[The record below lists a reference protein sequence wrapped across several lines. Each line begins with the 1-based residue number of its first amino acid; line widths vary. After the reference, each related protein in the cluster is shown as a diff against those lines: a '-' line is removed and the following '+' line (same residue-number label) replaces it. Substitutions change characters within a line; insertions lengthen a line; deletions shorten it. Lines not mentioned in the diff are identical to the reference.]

1 MPPCRM
7 DDYEQAVAGHRL
19 DTPATFNFGA
29 DVVDA
34 WARDP
39 SKPALIWC
47 DARGNERRLTFD
59 DVARASNRLANR
71 LAARGVVKGD
81 RVIVMLPRV
90 PEWQIALTACL
101 KLGAVPI
108 PCITMLTGR
117 DVAWRVRHSGA
128 SAAITLSA
136 ETPKFAAAGTPTG
149 AGGSAATGTLGST
162 GGSAAIE
169 TPGPTGGSIAI
180 ETPGPTGGSIA
191 IETPG
196 ATGGSIAIK
205 TPGATG
211 TSGVPGTFKARIALG
226 PSCPG
231 WEPWEGIDAESD
243 TFTAATVA
251 AEDPAIMYYTSGSTG
266 APKGVVHAARG
277 LHAWRVSAW
286 YWLTL
291 TGDDVMW
298 CTADTGWSKAGTSI
312 YFGPWSQ
319 GSAVLFHDGPFDAR
333 RRFELMERYR
343 VTVFCA
349 AATELRR
356 LVLEDVSG
364 LDLSSLRLAVSAGES
379 VNPEI
384 IDAWKRL
391 AGVDLLDGY
400 GQTETLM
407 TVLNYPGMSVKP
419 GSMGRPLPGVEAAV
433 IDGHGR
439 LHTRDARGRLAI
451 RAPNPQLMLGYWNEP
466 ERTEAQY
473 VEIEGGRWFVTGDTV
488 DADADGYLFYFGR
501 DDDVIGS
508 SGYRIG
514 PQEVENALIEH
525 PAVQESAVVGLPDPD
540 RGQVVAAFVI
550 LAPGFEPGGALAAEL
565 QEHVKRITAPYKY
578 PRRIEF
584 VASLPKTVSGKIR
597 RGVLREAYS

>member
-7 DDYEQAVAGHRL
+7 HDYERTVAGHVL
-19 DTPATFNFGA
+19 ETPATFNFGA

-39 SKPALIWC
+39 SKLALIWC
-47 DARGNERRLTFD
+47 DAEGNERRLTFA

-108 PCITMLTGR
+108 PCITMLTER
-117 DVAWRVRHSGA
+117 DVAWRVGHSGA
-128 SAAITLSA
+128 SAAITSSA
-136 ETPKFAAAGTPTG
+136 ETPKFAAAGTLTA
-149 AGGSAATGTLGST
+149 AGIPGGTATL
-162 GGSAAIE
+162 
-169 TPGPTGGSIAI
+169 
-180 ETPGPTGGSIA
+180 
-191 IETPG
+191 
-196 ATGGSIAIK
+196 
-205 TPGATG
+205 
-211 TSGVPGTFKARIALG
+211 KARIALG
-226 PSCPG
+226 PPCPG
-231 WEPWEGIDAESD
+231 WEPWEGIAAESD
-243 TFTAATVA
+243 TFTAAEVA
-251 AEDPAIMYYTSGSTG
+251 SGDPAIMYYTSGSTG
-266 APKGVVHAARG
+266 APKGVLHAARG
-277 LHAWRVSAW
+277 LHAWRVSAR

-291 TGDDVMW
+291 TGGDVMW

-312 YFGPWSQ
+312 YFGPWSR

-333 RRFELMERYR
+333 RRFELIERYG

-356 LVLEDVSG
+356 LVLQDVSA
-364 LDLSSLRLAVSAGES
+364 LDLSTLRLAVSAGES

-384 IDAWKRL
+384 INAWKRL
-391 AGVDLLDGY
+391 TGVDLLDGY

-407 TVLNYPGMSVKP
+407 TVLNYPGMPVKP

-433 IDGHGR
+433 IDGRGR
-439 LHTRDARGRLAI
+439 LRTRNARGRLVI
-451 RAPNPQLMLGYWNEP
+451 RAPNPQLMLGYWNDP

-540 RGQVVAAFVI
+540 RGQVVSAFVV
-550 LAPGFEPGGALAAEL
+550 LAPGFEPDDALVLEL

-584 VASLPKTVSGKIR
+584 VGSLPKTVSGKIR
-597 RGVLREAYS
+597 RDVLREAHSQARIPGSVSR

>member
-1 MPPCRM
+1 MGRTSMQTPYRM
-7 DDYEQAVAGHRL
+7 DDYEHAVAEHRPE
-19 DTPATFNFGA
+19 TPAAFNFGA

-34 WARDP
+34 WARDA
-39 SKPALIWC
+39 SKLALVWC
-47 DARGNERRLTFD
+47 DAGGGERRLTFD
-59 DVARASNRLANR
+59 DVARASNRVANR
-71 LAARGVVKGD
+71 LAARGVAKGD
-81 RVIVMLPRV
+81 RVVVMLPRI

-101 KLGAVPI
+101 KLGAIPI
-108 PCITMLTGR
+108 PCITMLTER
-117 DVAWRVRHSGA
+117 DVAYRVRHSGA
-128 SAAITLSA
+128 VAAITPSG
-136 ETPKFAAAGTPTG
+136 ETGKFADA
-149 AGGSAATGTLGST
+149 SA
-162 GGSAAIE
+162 
-169 TPGPTGGSIAI
+169 
-180 ETPGPTGGSIA
+180 
-191 IETPG
+191 
-196 ATGGSIAIK
+196 
-205 TPGATG
+205 
-211 TSGVPGTFKARIALG
+211 FKARIAVG
-226 PSCPG
+226 PPCAG
-231 WEPWEGIDAESD
+231 WETWADTEAESD
-243 TFTAATVA
+243 VFTPATVA

-266 APKGVVHAARG
+266 APKGVLHAARG
-277 LHAWRVSAW
+277 LHAWRMSAR
-286 YWLTL
+286 YWLSLAGSDT
-291 TGDDVMW
+291 MW

-356 LVLEDVSG
+356 LVREDVSG
-364 LDLSSLRLAVSAGES
+364 LDLSALRLAVSAGES

-384 IDAWKRL
+384 IDAWRRRT
-391 AGVDLLDGY
+391 GVDLLDGY

-407 TVLNYPGMSVKP
+407 TVLNYPGMPVKP

-433 IDGHGR
+433 LDEDGR
-439 LHTRDARGRLAI
+439 LRTRDARGRLLI
-451 RAPNPQLMLGYWNEP
+451 RAPNPQLMLGYWNDP

-473 VEIEGGRWFVTGDTV
+473 VEIEGSRWFVTGDTV

-525 PAVQESAVVGLPDPD
+525 PAVQESAVVGLPDPE

-550 LAPGFEPGGALAAEL
+550 AAPGFEPGEALAAEL
-565 QEHVKRITAPYKY
+565 QEHVRRITAPYKY

-584 VASLPKTVSGKIR
+584 VEALPKTVSGKIQ
-597 RGVLREAYS
+597 RGVLRSMHAGT

>member
-1 MPPCRM
+1 MTPYCM
-7 DDYEQAVAGHRL
+7 DDYESAVAGHRL
-19 DTPATFNFGA
+19 ESPSTFNFGA

-34 WARDP
+34 WARDR
-39 SKPALIWC
+39 SKLALVWC
-47 DARGNERRLTFD
+47 DAGGNERRFTFD
-59 DVARASNRLANR
+59 DVARASNRVANR
-71 LAARGVVKGD
+71 LAGRGVEKGD
-81 RVIVMLPRV
+81 RVVVMLPRI

-108 PCITMLTGR
+108 PCITMLTER
-117 DVAWRVRHSGA
+117 DVAYRVGHSGA
-128 SAAITLSA
+128 VAAITPSA
-136 ETPKFAAAGTPTG
+136 ETAKFADAA
-149 AGGSAATGTLGST
+149 S
-162 GGSAAIE
+162 
-169 TPGPTGGSIAI
+169 
-180 ETPGPTGGSIA
+180 
-191 IETPG
+191 
-196 ATGGSIAIK
+196 
-205 TPGATG
+205 
-211 TSGVPGTFKARIALG
+211 FKARIAVG
-226 PSCPG
+226 PPCPG
-231 WEPWEGIDAESD
+231 WEAWRDTDTESD
-243 TFTAATVA
+243 SFTAATVA

-266 APKGVVHAARG
+266 APKGVLHASRG
-277 LHAWRVSAW
+277 LHAWRVSAR

-291 TGDDVMW
+291 HGEDTMW

-364 LDLSSLRLAVSAGES
+364 LDLSALRLAVSAGES

-384 IDAWKRL
+384 IDAWKRST
-391 AGVDLLDGY
+391 GVDLLDGY

-407 TVLNYPGMSVKP
+407 TVLNYPGMPVKP

-433 IDGHGR
+433 LDEGGR
-439 LHTRDARGRLAI
+439 LRTRDARGRLLI
-451 RAPNPQLMLGYWNEP
+451 RAPSPQLMLGYWNDP
-466 ERTEAQY
+466 ELTEAQY
-473 VEIEGGRWFVTGDTV
+473 VEVAGGRWFVTGDTV

-525 PAVQESAVVGLPDPD
+525 PAVRESAVVGLPDPD

-550 LAPGFEPGGALAAEL
+550 PAPGFAPGDALAAEL
-565 QEHVKRITAPYKY
+565 QDHVKGVTAPYKY

-584 VASLPKTVSGKIR
+584 VDSLPKTVSGKIQR
-597 RGVLREAYS
+597 NVLRQRCSQIPPRAAGVSGGTPRP